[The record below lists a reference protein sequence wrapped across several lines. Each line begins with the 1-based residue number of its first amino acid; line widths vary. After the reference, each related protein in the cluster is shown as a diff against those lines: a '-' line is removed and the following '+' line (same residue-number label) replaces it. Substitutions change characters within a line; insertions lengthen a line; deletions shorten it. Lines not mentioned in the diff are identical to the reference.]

1 MDIKTCQS
9 LIKMHRCST
18 QFLIYFILF
27 LFSQGK
33 IDFTKN
39 RISFHLIE
47 FLGCYAQLCL
57 EDGAVNEKLRD
68 QRFIQRQLDC
78 ILAEHD
84 QHCDQFGAQL
94 KSKIPCLTRKKMFD
108 NYFLGMAP
116 EVFRGTCVK
125 PCTKCTQKQIRKVI
139 VVLQRKYP
147 KEFSLIVRRY
157 SQNRG

>member
-1 MDIKTCQS
+1 MVCLETKRKFPTLPRIDADVSYLGSMDIKTCQS

-39 RISFHLIE
+39 RISFHLIK

-84 QHCDQFGAQL
+84 QHCDQFGAH
-94 KSKIPCLTRKKMFD
+94 
-108 NYFLGMAP
+108 
-116 EVFRGTCVK
+116 
-125 PCTKCTQKQIRKVI
+125 
-139 VVLQRKYP
+139 
-147 KEFSLIVRRY
+147 
-157 SQNRG
+157 